1 MKVLILKT
9 GRPYEDEAA
18 LVLRNSLA
26 EFDPS
31 LEVAEFDNTMASFNA
46 VATGKVLVLSAFTS
60 LNASCVALADYVD
73 TDGVPIQG
81 NLEVPMYQKRLRHLA
96 PEIPEHRAISPV
108 YISSDVVLIDCSA
121 IDTVDE
127 SLDFETGIQYMATDF
142 VELGYKEVFKK
153 DVWLH
158 AYREQWDIR
167 SNFSK
172 STGAIVTVNYPRNI
186 EPQAY
191 LNDSLGQQIDMRPY
205 VARARTVLSPD
216 SPYLAVLNE
225 TLIKCDRC
233 YLEMDIRSGIKL

>member
-9 GRPYEDEAA
+9 GRPYEDEAI
-18 LVLRNSLA
+18 LVLRSSLE

-60 LNASCVALADYVD
+60 LNASCASLADYID
-73 TDGVPIQG
+73 KDGVPLQG

-108 YISSDVVLIDCSA
+108 YISPDVVIMDCDGIDV
-121 IDTVDE
+121 VDE
-127 SLDFETGIQYMATDF
+127 SLDFETGIQYMASDF

-158 AYREQWDIR
+158 QYRELWDIR

-172 STGAIVTVNYPRNI
+172 STGAIITVNYPRNI
-186 EPQAY
+186 EPQVY

-205 VARARTVLSPD
+205 VARARSVLPSE
-216 SPYLAVLNE
+216 SPYLAILNE

-233 YLEMDIRSGIKL
+233 YLEMDIRNNIKL